1 MFGNLN
7 NKGGITIALDFDGTV
22 VTHEYPQVGK
32 DIGAVPVLKKLIENG
47 HQLILN
53 TMRSGRELGDAIDWF
68 KENGIELYGVGYNPT
83 QARWTTSNKCYAEL
97 YIDDAGLGAPL
108 SIMTTKDDEGKE
120 VGYGRP
126 FINWVI
132 VEEYLTNMGL
142 INQAKAE

>member
-1 MFGNLN
+1 MVIGV
-7 NKGGITIALDFDGTV
+7 DFDGTV
-22 VTHEYPQVGK
+22 VTHEYPQVGQ
-32 DIGAVPVLKKLIENG
+32 DIGAIPVLKKLVENG

-108 SIMTTKDDEGKE
+108 SVMTTKSDDGD
-120 VGYGRP
+120 GIPFGRP
-126 FINWVI
+126 FINWGI

>member
-1 MFGNLN
+1 MVIGV
-7 NKGGITIALDFDGTV
+7 DFDGTC
-22 VTHEYPQVGK
+22 VTHEYPQVGQ
-32 DIGAVPVLKKLIENG
+32 DIGAIPVLKKLVENE

-83 QARWTTSNKCYAEL
+83 QARWTTSNKCYADL

-108 SIMTTKDDEGKE
+108 SIMKAKNDDGDKIQ
-120 VGYGRP
+120 YGRP
-126 FINWVI
+126 FINWVV

>member
-1 MFGNLN
+1 MSRDLV
-7 NKGGITIALDFDGTV
+7 KESIVIAVDFDGTC

-32 DIGAVPVLKKLIENG
+32 DIGAIPVLKKLVEND
-47 HQLILN
+47 HKLILN

-83 QARWTTSNKCYAEL
+83 QARWTTSNKCYADL

-108 SIMTTKDDEGKE
+108 SIMKAKNDDGDE
-120 VGYGRP
+120 VPYGRP
-126 FINWVI
+126 FINWNV

-142 INQAKAE
+142 INQVKSE

>member
-1 MFGNLN
+1 MVIGV
-7 NKGGITIALDFDGTV
+7 DFDGTC
-22 VTHEYPQVGK
+22 VTHEYPQVGQ
-32 DIGAVPVLKKLIENG
+32 DIGAIPVLKKLVENE

-83 QARWTTSNKCYAEL
+83 QTRWTTSNKCYADL

-108 SIMTTKDDEGKE
+108 SIMKAKNDDGDKIQ
-120 VGYGRP
+120 YGRP
-126 FINWVI
+126 FINWVV

-142 INQAKAE
+142 INQVKSE

>member
-1 MFGNLN
+1 MVIG
-7 NKGGITIALDFDGTV
+7 LDFDGTC
-22 VTHEYPQVGK
+22 VTHEYPQVGQ
-32 DIGAVPVLKKLIENG
+32 DIGAVPVLKKLVENG

-142 INQAKAE
+142 INQDKAE

>member
-7 NKGGITIALDFDGTV
+7 NKGGITIALDFDGTC

-32 DIGAVPVLKKLIENG
+32 DIGAIPVLKKLVENE

-83 QARWTTSNKCYAEL
+83 QARWTTSNKCYADL
-97 YIDDAGLGAPL
+97 YIDDAGLGTPL
-108 SIMTTKDDEGKE
+108 SIMKAKNDDGDKIQ
-120 VGYGRP
+120 YGRP
-126 FINWVI
+126 FINWVV

-142 INQAKAE
+142 INQVKSE

>member
-1 MFGNLN
+1 MVIG
-7 NKGGITIALDFDGTV
+7 LDFDGTC
-22 VTHEYPQVGK
+22 VTHEYPQVGQ
-32 DIGAVPVLKKLIENG
+32 DIGAVPVLKKLIENE

>member
-7 NKGGITIALDFDGTV
+7 NKGGITIALDFDGTC
-22 VTHEYPQVGK
+22 VTHEYPQVGQ
-32 DIGAVPVLKKLIENG
+32 DIGAIPVLKKLVENE

-83 QARWTTSNKCYAEL
+83 QARWTTSNKCYADL
-97 YIDDAGLGAPL
+97 YIDDAGLGTPL
-108 SIMTTKDDEGKE
+108 SIMKAKNDDGDKIQ
-120 VGYGRP
+120 YGRP
-126 FINWVI
+126 FINWVV

-142 INQAKAE
+142 INQVKSE

>member
-1 MFGNLN
+1 MSKDLV
-7 NKGGITIALDFDGTV
+7 KESIVIAVDFDGTC
-22 VTHEYPQVGK
+22 VTHEYPQVGQ
-32 DIGAVPVLKKLIENG
+32 DIGAIPVLKKLVENE

-108 SIMTTKDDEGKE
+108 SIMKTKNDDGDE
-120 VGYGRP
+120 VPYGRS
-126 FINWVI
+126 FINWNV

-142 INQAKAE
+142 INQVKSE

>member
-1 MFGNLN
+1 MVIGV
-7 NKGGITIALDFDGTV
+7 DFDGTC
-22 VTHEYPQVGK
+22 VTHEYPQVGQ
-32 DIGAVPVLKKLIENG
+32 DIGAIPVLKKLVENE

-83 QARWTTSNKCYAEL
+83 QARWTTSNKCYADL

-108 SIMTTKDDEGKE
+108 SIMKAKNDDGDKIQ
-120 VGYGRP
+120 YGRP
-126 FINWVI
+126 FINWVV

-142 INQAKAE
+142 INQVKSE

>member
-1 MFGNLN
+1 MVIGV
-7 NKGGITIALDFDGTV
+7 DFDGTC
-22 VTHEYPQVGK
+22 VTHEYPQVGQ
-32 DIGAVPVLKKLIENG
+32 DIGAIPVLKKLVENG

-83 QARWTTSNKCYAEL
+83 QARWTTSNKCYADL

-108 SIMTTKDDEGKE
+108 SIMKAKNDDGDKIQ
-120 VGYGRP
+120 YGRP
-126 FINWVI
+126 FINWVV

-142 INQAKAE
+142 INQVKSE